1 MKKFLVLFVLLW
13 SSLFVAK
20 ADEGM
25 WLPMFIDRL
34 NYTDMQKMGLQ
45 LSADEIYSLNRSSL
59 KDAIVQFG
67 GGCTAEMI
75 SGQGLLITNHHCGYG
90 AIQGQSTVEHDYLT
104 NGFWAY
110 SLAEELPIE
119 GLTVKFLVSIKDVTA
134 DVISQLGNIT
144 DEDARTAKLKEIA
157 ASMEK
162 EATNG
167 THYKANLR
175 SFFEGNEFYLFVYE
189 VFEDVRLVG
198 APPSSVGKFG
208 ADTDNW
214 MWPRHTGDFSMFR
227 VYTAPDGKPAKYS
240 VNNVPLKPKHFLP
253 INIGGY
259 KKGDFAMIM
268 GYPGTTERYL
278 TSYGIDL
285 YMSQSYPTRVDVRA
299 KKLQIMLEDMQ
310 ADPAV
315 RIKYASKYAGI
326 ANYWKNFLGVMKA
339 VNRLKIIDKKKLL
352 EDQFAQWCNGDG
364 VLAAK
369 YGKVFEMMDKAYKDM
384 AVYNIARI
392 YYGEA
397 VLGCEAMALSRHF
410 KSLADLLI
418 VKTPDKEAIQKKTDE
433 LKEIVV
439 QFYKNFNKGTD
450 IKLTK
455 AMLAM
460 YYKNVP
466 RSQQPEF
473 LLVNGDKTKGDFSA
487 LTDDAFK
494 STMFGDQS
502 KVEAFLAS
510 PSITVLQKDPL
521 YKYMLAFSVAN
532 SALNDGIN
540 AASNQLAISKR
551 LFIAGLREMLP
562 DRKFYPD
569 ANSTMRLTYGKVM
582 DYSPA
587 DAVRYDYFTTLD
599 GVMAKE
605 DPNNWEFVVAPKLK
619 ELWQKKDFGPY
630 AENGTVRTCFLTDND
645 ITGGNSGS
653 PVLNAKGELIG
664 LAFDGNWEA
673 MSGNILFEPQ
683 VQRTINVDIRYVM
696 FIIDKYANAQNLI
709 AEMTVI
715 K

>member
-1 MKKFLVLFVLLW
+1 MKKFLVLFILLW
-13 SSLFVAK
+13 SSLFVSR

-45 LSADEIYSLNRSSL
+45 LSAEEIYSLNRSSL

-67 GGCTAEMI
+67 GGCTGEMI

-90 AIQGQSTVEHDYLT
+90 AIQGQSSVEHDYLT
-104 NGFWAY
+104 DGFWAY
-110 SLAEELPIE
+110 SLEEELPIE

-134 DVISQLGNIT
+134 DVISQLGAIT
-144 DEDARTAKLKEIA
+144 NEDARTKKLKEIA

-162 EATNG
+162 SAING
-167 THYKANLR
+167 THYTANLR

-227 VYTAPDGKPAKYS
+227 VYTSPEGKPAKYS
-240 VNNVPLKPKHFLP
+240 ANNVPMKPRHFLP

-259 KKGDFAMIM
+259 KQGDFAMIL

-285 YMSQSYPTRVDVRA
+285 YMTQSYPTRVEIRG
-299 KKLQIMLEDMQ
+299 KKLEILLADMQ

-326 ANYWKNFLGVMKA
+326 ANYWKNFMGVIKA
-339 VNRLKIIDKKKLL
+339 VNRLKIIDKKKVL
-352 EDQFAQWCNGDG
+352 ESQFSKWCGSNSAM
-364 VLAAK
+364 AAK
-369 YGKVFEMMDKAYKDM
+369 YGDVFKLMEAAYKNI
-384 AVYNIARI
+384 AKYNIART

-397 VLGCEAMALSRHF
+397 VLGCEAMAFSRHF

-418 VKTPDKEAIQKKTDE
+418 VKTPDQEAIKK
-433 LKEIVV
+433 KSAEIKVMAA
-439 QFYKNFNKGTD
+439 QFFKNYNRATD
-450 IKLTK
+450 IKIMK
-455 AMLAM
+455 ALLAM

-466 RSQQPEF
+466 RAQQPDF
-473 LLVNGDKTKGDFSA
+473 MLSNGDKTKGDYTA
-487 LTDDAFK
+487 LTDAAYK
-494 STMFGDQS
+494 TTMFGDQS
-502 KVEAFLAS
+502 KVESFLDA
-510 PSITVLQKDPL
+510 PSNAVLQKDPL
-521 YKYMLAFSVAN
+521 YKYMVAFSVAN
-532 SALNDGIN
+532 TALNDSLN
-540 AASNQLAISKR
+540 AANNQLALCKR
-551 LFIAGLREMLP
+551 MFVAGLREMLP
-562 DRKFYPD
+562 DQKFYPD
-569 ANSTMRLTYGKVM
+569 ANSTMRLTYGKVL

-587 DAVRYDYFTTLD
+587 DAVRFDHFTTLD

-619 ELWQKKDFGPY
+619 ALWKNKDYGAY
-630 AENGTVRTCFLTDND
+630 AENGTIHTCFLTDND

-653 PVLNAKGELIG
+653 PVLNAKGELMG

-673 MSGNILFEPQ
+673 MSGNILFEPE
-683 VQRTINVDIRYVM
+683 VQRTINVDIRYVL

-709 AEMTVI
+709 AEMTIVN
-715 K
+715 

>member
-1 MKKFLVLFVLLW
+1 MKKFFVLFILLW
-13 SSLFVAK
+13 SSLFVSR

-45 LSADEIYSLNRSSL
+45 LSAEEIYSINRSSL

-90 AIQGQSTVEHDYLT
+90 SIQAKSSVEHDYLT
-104 NGFWAY
+104 DGFWAY
-110 SLAEELPIE
+110 SLAEEIPIE
-119 GLTVKFLVSIKDVTA
+119 GLTVKFLVSIKDVTG
-134 DVISQLGNIT
+134 DVLSQLGSIT
-144 DEDARTAKLKEIA
+144 DEDARNLKLKEIA

-162 EATNG
+162 TATEG
-167 THYKANLR
+167 THYTANVR

-227 VYTAPDGKPAKYS
+227 VYTGPDGKPAAYS
-240 VNNVPLKPKHFLP
+240 KNNVPLKPRHFLP
-253 INIGGY
+253 VNIGGY
-259 KKGDFAMIM
+259 KKGDFAMIL

-285 YMSQSYPTRVDVRA
+285 YMSQSYPTRVDIRA
-299 KKLQIMLEDMQ
+299 RKLEIMLKDMQ
-310 ADPAV
+310 ADPSV

-339 VNRLKIIDKKKLL
+339 VNRLKIIDKKKIL
-352 EDQFAQWCNGDG
+352 EEQFTKWCNGDE
-364 VLAAK
+364 VLASK
-369 YGKVFEMMDKAYKDM
+369 YGKVFDMMSNAYQDIAK
-384 AVYNIARI
+384 YNIART

-397 VLGCEAMALSRHF
+397 VFGCEAMALSRHF
-410 KSLADLLI
+410 KSLEELLNA
-418 VKTPDKEAIQKKTDE
+418 KTQDQAAITKKTVG
-433 LKEIVV
+433 LKTIAAA
-439 QFYKNFNKGTD
+439 FYKNYNKDTD
-450 IKLTK
+450 IKLMK

-466 RSQQPEF
+466 RSQQPAF
-473 LLVNGDKTKGDFSA
+473 MLTAGDKTKGDFSA
-487 LTDDAFK
+487 FTDAAYK
-494 STMFGDQS
+494 TSMFGDQS
-502 KVEAFLAS
+502 KVEAFLTT
-510 PSITVLQKDPL
+510 PTLKTLQKDPL
-521 YKYMLAFSVAN
+521 YKYMMAFMDAN
-532 SALNDGIN
+532 TALNDGLN
-540 AASNQLAISKR
+540 AANNRLAISKR
-551 LFIAGLREMLP
+551 MFIAGLREMLP
-562 DRKFYPD
+562 NQKFYPD
-569 ANSTMRLTYGKVM
+569 ANSTMRLTYGKVL

-587 DAVRYDYFTTLD
+587 DAVRYDYYTTLD

-619 ELWQKKDFGPY
+619 ELWKNKDYGQY
-630 AENGTVRTCFLTDND
+630 AEGGTIHTCFLTDND

-683 VQRTINVDIRYVM
+683 VQRTINVDIRYVL
-696 FIIDKYANAQNLI
+696 FIVDKYANAQNLI
-709 AEMTVI
+709 TEMSIV

>member
-13 SSLFVAK
+13 SSLFVSR

-45 LSADEIYSLNRSSL
+45 LSAEEIYSINRSSL

-67 GGCTAEMI
+67 GGCTGEMI

-90 AIQGQSTVEHDYLT
+90 SIQANSTVEHDYLT
-104 NGFWAY
+104 DGFWAY

-119 GLTVKFLVSIKDVTA
+119 GLTVKFLVSITDVTA
-134 DVISQLGNIT
+134 KVLSQVAGIT
-144 DEDARTAKLKEIA
+144 DENARIQKIKDLSSA
-157 ASMEK
+157 MEK
-162 EATNG
+162 EAVAG
-167 THYKANLR
+167 TGYTANVR
-175 SFFEGNEFYLFVYE
+175 SFFEGNEYYLFVYE
-189 VFEDVRLVG
+189 IFEDVRLVG
-198 APPSSVGKFG
+198 APPSSIGKFG

-240 VNNVPLKPKHFLP
+240 KNNIPMKPRHFLP
-253 INIGGY
+253 VNIGGY
-259 KKGDFAMIM
+259 KQGDFAMIL

-285 YMSQSYPTRVDVRA
+285 YMNQSYPTRVEIRA
-299 KKLQIMLEDMQ
+299 KKLEIMLKDMQ

-326 ANYWKNFLGVMKA
+326 SNYWKNFLGVMKA
-339 VNRLKIIDKKKLL
+339 VNRLKIADKKKLL
-352 EDQFAQWCNGDG
+352 EQQFTQWCNGNTAM
-364 VLAAK
+364 AAK
-369 YGKVFEMMDKAYKDM
+369 YGKVFEMMDQAYKNISK
-384 AVYNIARI
+384 YNVARL
-392 YYGEA
+392 YYQEA
-397 VLGCEAMALSRHF
+397 VLGCEAMSLSRNF
-410 KSLADLLI
+410 KSLEELLNC
-418 VKTPDKEAIQKKTDE
+418 KTPDQAAINKRIAA
-433 LKEIVV
+433 LREILPG
-439 QFYKNFNKGTD
+439 FYKNYNKDTD
-450 IKLTK
+450 LKLMK
-455 AMLAM
+455 SLLAM

-466 RSQQPEF
+466 RNQQPAF
-473 LLVNGDKTKGDFSA
+473 MLTSGDKAKGDFSA
-487 LTDDAFK
+487 FADAAFK
-494 STMFGDQS
+494 SSMFTDQA
-502 KVEAFLAS
+502 KVEAFLAK
-510 PSITVLQKDPL
+510 PSLSVLKKDPL
-521 YKYMLAFSVAN
+521 YKNMMAFMDAN
-532 SALNDGIN
+532 TALDNGLN
-540 AASNQLAISKR
+540 EANNQLAVCKR

-569 ANSTMRLTYGKVM
+569 ANSTMRLTYGKVL
-582 DYSPA
+582 DYKPA
-587 DAVRYDYFTTLD
+587 DAVRYDYYTTLD

-619 ELWQKKDFGPY
+619 ELWKNKDYGPY
-630 AENGTVRTCFLTDND
+630 AEGGVLHTCFLTNND

-673 MSGNILFEPQ
+673 MSGNILFEPE
-683 VQRTINVDIRYVM
+683 VQRTINVDIRYVL
-696 FIIDKYANAQNLI
+696 FVIDKYANAQNLI
-709 AEMTVI
+709 AEMTIV